1 MRPSP
6 YARVCIC
13 VCRQRSRK
21 CIPGTRTKVYNRKKV
36 IKRAIIILGRAE
48 IHGRTA
54 KKLTSFELSFSAR
67 YDSTSYVFPG

>member
-1 MRPSP
+1 MRACV
-6 YARVCIC
+6 YAYVDKDRANVYRAP
-13 VCRQRSRK
+13 VRK
-21 CIPGTRTKVYNRKKV
+21 FHRKKV

-67 YDSTSYVFPG
+67 YDSTSYIFPG